1 MVKIPRIPV
10 EDDATEG
17 GYPIYRNL
25 YHQSKGKTKQAN
37 TELTSPLNPAL
48 ETLYNNYLETV
59 KEWEGSQV
67 PPVFIIVANNVPNAQ
82 AIYEYVAG
90 YRPDE
95 TRPWEPGR
103 LDEFSNVDPVTL
115 QLRTPLRTIL
125 VHSKLDQEDKIQ
137 GNFSKYLKQQSE
149 SFRQAM
155 PTYPWLKEDQ
165 EVMREVRN
173 TVGKEGKPG
182 EQVRCVISVSMLTEG
197 WDTRTVTHVLGFRRF
212 STQLL
217 CEQVAGRSLR
227 RVNYDS
233 TDEKGFLTPEYADIM
248 GIPFEFTFKPPK
260 GTSPPKP
267 PSYEVYPIDER
278 GQFRIRW
285 PNLTGYRFIQ
295 SEEIDL
301 DIDWNKF
308 TPIVLNNEIPELSE
322 FRGIMGD
329 QEYMETRH
337 SRNGSALFQLA
348 KEVTEAMKSQM
359 EEEPPGNTQLFLK
372 SLSLVKEAIKRKK
385 LQVTGDAVWALGQPE
400 NRNRIARQILQ
411 ACHTSSKRGETA
423 ISPILDAP
431 ICYTTRE
438 ITPYRSSRPHWHK
451 TVKSQMN
458 VAPCGNNWE
467 LRAARTLDDHPAVT
481 AWVRND
487 RQRWQIPYMSEGHWA
502 SYEPDF
508 IAHVECG
515 DTTTI
520 IVIEVKGEERPLDLE
535 KKRWAEQYWIPAVN
549 SNEDLTGQA
558 KWRYLYIENPG
569 QLHMQLTN
577 IAGGMAW

>member
-1 MVKIPRIPV
+1 
-10 EDDATEG
+10 
-17 GYPIYRNL
+17 
-25 YHQSKGKTKQAN
+25 
-37 TELTSPLNPAL
+37 
-48 ETLYNNYLETV
+48 
-59 KEWEGSQV
+59 
-67 PPVFIIVANNVPNAQ
+67 
-82 AIYEYVAG
+82 
-90 YRPDE
+90 
-95 TRPWEPGR
+95 
-103 LDEFSNVDPVTL
+103 
-115 QLRTPLRTIL
+115 
-125 VHSKLDQEDKIQ
+125 
-137 GNFSKYLKQQSE
+137 
-149 SFRQAM
+149 
-155 PTYPWLKEDQ
+155 
-165 EVMREVRN
+165 
-173 TVGKEGKPG
+173 
-182 EQVRCVISVSMLTEG
+182 
-197 WDTRTVTHVLGFRRF
+197 
-212 STQLL
+212 
-217 CEQVAGRSLR
+217 
-227 RVNYDS
+227 
-233 TDEKGFLTPEYADIM
+233 
-248 GIPFEFTFKPPK
+248 
-260 GTSPPKP
+260 
-267 PSYEVYPIDER
+267 
-278 GQFRIRW
+278 
-285 PNLTGYRFIQ
+285 
-295 SEEIDL
+295 
-301 DIDWNKF
+301 
-308 TPIVLNNEIPELSE
+308 
-322 FRGIMGD
+322 MGD

-535 KKRWAEQYWIPAVN
+535 KKTVGRAILDTRRQQQRRPNW
-549 SNEDLTGQA
+549 TGQVE
-558 KWRYLYIENPG
+558 IP
-569 QLHMQLTN
+569 LH
-577 IAGGMAW
+577 